1 MELDASAPGSHWL
14 GSRRITV
21 GYDQYQLRRDRDG
34 WHIHSPFLPI
44 EIQLMA
50 FRTRKRAITIILHVC
65 SEHRSYV

>member
-1 MELDASAPGSHWL
+1 M
-14 GSRRITV
+14 